1 MFSPRI
7 SPKIALAALL
17 VAVVPALLSG
27 QTLPASN
34 NPPGR
39 KDAKKLL
46 PRLMTSK
53 LPRAEEERQLIATL
67 QSADRP
73 EQAKVVA
80 CHRLA
85 VIGTKAAVPALAALL
100 ADEKLAHMARYALEP
115 MADPAAAAAL
125 REALG
130 RLHGPLLI
138 GVINSLGF
146 RRDSEAAPALAGLL
160 AGADEPVAT
169 AAAAALGRIGST
181 EAALQLQNAL
191 NSASGRRQVAFVD
204 ATLTCAGM
212 LAAERNPREAV
223 AIYDRLCGPEFPDH
237 IRLAAM
243 GGAISSRQGDGLSLL
258 LKQLE
263 SQDAVLLAAGWR
275 AARELPGTDVTKALA
290 AKLGKLPVEKQILL
304 IRVLGD
310 RGDQAALPVVLE
322 AAKNGAPQVRV
333 AALRALPRIDGG
345 GSSVDL
351 LLQAVR
357 AGQSPAESA
366 AALASLGQI
375 GGADTNQ
382 KILAALP
389 SAEPAIRAKLIGVL
403 GVRRAEE
410 ARGALLQFA
419 ASSDVEVSKA
429 AFRALALVAGPAD
442 LPELIRLSTACQDDA
457 VKVPADLAVFAVS
470 MKIDPPEKRADPIL
484 TAYRAARDAPTK
496 CSLLRPLGALVKAM
510 GGSPQMFDT
519 VRLALTDADATVRDA
534 ALRCLADWP
543 DASAASLMLET
554 FTRDQ
559 EPAHR
564 AQALRGGTRMAANV
578 ASGRDPTKLD
588 FLAWFTQ
595 ANQAVRTTEEKL
607 IIVSGLG
614 SMKQIEGWQMLQ
626 PYLADPN
633 VQTEAALAVL
643 AIAPALATTAHASTV
658 KDGLERIAAVTK
670 DPDVR
675 RQAQEIVQGLP
686 PRTPN

>member
-1 MFSPRI
+1 MFSPKI
-7 SPKIALAALL
+7 SPKTALVALL
-17 VAVVPALLSG
+17 VAVAPALLSG
-27 QTLPASN
+27 QTTPSNN

-46 PRLMTSK
+46 PRLMTSN

-67 QSADRP
+67 QSTDRP

-115 MADPAAAAAL
+115 MTDPAAAAAL
-125 REALG
+125 RDALG
-130 RLHGPLLI
+130 RVQGPLLI

-146 RRDSEAAPALAGLL
+146 RRDAGATPALAGLL
-160 AGADEPVAT
+160 ASSDEPVAT
-169 AAAAALGRIGST
+169 AAAAALGRIGSAG
-181 EAALQLQNAL
+181 AALQLQNAL
-191 NSASGRRQVAFVD
+191 STASGSRRSAFVD

-212 LAAERNPREAV
+212 LATDRKLRDAA
-223 AIYDRLCGPEFPDH
+223 AIYDRLCGTEFPDH

-243 GGAISSRQGDGLSLL
+243 GGAIASRQSDGLPLL

-263 SQDAVLLAAGWR
+263 SQDTALLAAGWR

-290 AKLGKLPVEKQILL
+290 AEVGKLPVEKQILL

-322 AAKNGAPQVRV
+322 AANNGAPKVRV

-345 GSSVDL
+345 SSSVAL

-403 GVRRAEE
+403 GVRRAEN
-410 ARGALLQFA
+410 ARGDLLKFA
-419 ASSDVEVSKA
+419 ASSDVEVGKA
-429 AFRALALVAGPAD
+429 AFRALALVAGPTD
-442 LPELIRLSTACQDDA
+442 LPELLRLSTACQNDA

-470 MKIDPPEKRADPIL
+470 MKIDPPEKRAAPIL
-484 TAYRAARDAPTK
+484 TAYRAATDAPTK
-496 CSLLRPLGALVKAM
+496 CSLLRPLGALVKAT

-519 VRLALTDADATVRDA
+519 VKLALTDADTTVRDA

-554 FTRDQ
+554 FTRDRD
-559 EPAHR
+559 PAHR
-564 AQALRGGTRMAANV
+564 ELALRGGTRMAANV
-578 ASGRDPTKLD
+578 ASGRDLTKLD

-595 ANQAVRTTEEKL
+595 ANQAVRSTEEKL

-614 SMKQIEGWQMLQ
+614 SVKQIEGWQMLQ
-626 PYLADPN
+626 PYLEDPS
-633 VQTEAALAVL
+633 VQTEAALAVV
-643 AIAPALATTAHASTV
+643 AIAPALVTSSHADAV
-658 KDGLERIAAVTK
+658 KGVLGKIAKETK
-670 DPDVR
+670 DPDIR
-675 RQAQEIVQGLP
+675 RQAEVLARSIP